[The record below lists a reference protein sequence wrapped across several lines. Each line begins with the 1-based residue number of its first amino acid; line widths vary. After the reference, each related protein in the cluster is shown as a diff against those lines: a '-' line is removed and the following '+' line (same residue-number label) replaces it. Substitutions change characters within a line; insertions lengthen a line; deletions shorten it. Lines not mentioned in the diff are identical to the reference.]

1 MTKKISIYY
10 TNFNQFSLSNT
21 KKIGKNSQTNSK
33 RISNIENFKIKQ
45 KLLELPS
52 IDDTWK
58 NNEIVNNF
66 DSDKRGWAQK
76 IKF

>member
-52 IDDTWK
+52 IDDT
-58 NNEIVNNF
+58 
-66 DSDKRGWAQK
+66 
-76 IKF
+76 